1 LAVLAAAGRGT
12 QFFKNGDKY
21 EGCWEQ
27 GMRSG
32 QGTYWKYDAG
42 RYRVSYNGEWVG
54 DQREVRAG
62 LGWPSGG

>member
-1 LAVLAAAGRGT
+1 MLAAAGRGT